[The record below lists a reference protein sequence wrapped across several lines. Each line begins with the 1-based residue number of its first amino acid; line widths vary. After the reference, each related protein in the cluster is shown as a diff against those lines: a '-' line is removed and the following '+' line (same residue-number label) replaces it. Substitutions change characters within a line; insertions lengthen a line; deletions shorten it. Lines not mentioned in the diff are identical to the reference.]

1 MVPVALFGTGRVPEI
16 SDIQW
21 RLCWKEMSN
30 NSPVIDILCLQKCF
44 KMSLGTLVTRHLE
57 NGMWIENRKCKWN
70 RAKLSYRRFFNSK
83 YKDWKGEKIN
93 LKNKVM
99 LVNLR
104 LKRLNLKVEW
114 NNVWMKEMIWKWD
127 VLGLKK
133 KNIVDKVLKMRKLL
147 EVEMCVE

>member
-1 MVPVALFGTGRVPEI
+1 MECGL
-16 SDIQW
+16 
-21 RLCWKEMSN
+21 K
-30 NSPVIDILCLQKCF
+30 
-44 KMSLGTLVTRHLE
+44 
-57 NGMWIENRKCKWN
+57 IENVNEIEQNWVIEG
-70 RAKLSYRRFFNSK
+70 FFNSK

-133 KNIVDKVLKMRKLL
+133 KKILL
-147 EVEMCVE
+147 IKCWKWESC

>member
-1 MVPVALFGTGRVPEI
+1 MECGL
-16 SDIQW
+16 
-21 RLCWKEMSN
+21 K
-30 NSPVIDILCLQKCF
+30 
-44 KMSLGTLVTRHLE
+44 
-57 NGMWIENRKCKWN
+57 IENVNEIEQNWVIEG
-70 RAKLSYRRFFNSK
+70 FFNSK

-114 NNVWMKEMIWKWD
+114 NNVWMKEMIWKLD